1 MSFSD
6 PNKKTSNRLDALLS
20 LRGFAC
26 LMVVIA
32 HCDPPRSAIFYQNY
46 DLSWLLFSAGGV
58 AVRIFFC
65 LSGYLMGKAFY
76 TERYAINVPGLIKF
90 FRNRALRIFPLYYF
104 TVFILILFVYPELLK
119 HENWGYLVR
128 ICTFTYNQALPVTF
142 NGAFWSLST
151 EVQFYLIIP
160 FVFTY
165 FKHRLISQTKVLWSI
180 FITLVFSFVLRYAIW
195 IIIAAQSQT
204 PEAQS
209 SDFVSYIYTP
219 LITNLDSFLCGFFIN
234 ALIYNQK
241 TASNNSKEI
250 AHTTNWED
258 HVVENILVGAK
269 HSGSQS
275 SVTTR
280 KFPFRMLRP
289 KGYRLYKFKIPIAVI
304 LMFMLYLSTA
314 YCKYYNQ
321 KILLFIA
328 PALSASLTAFFI
340 FAFES
345 GTNYQDFYRN
355 EKLSFKACLRNP
367 LRVLEVFGNLSYGV
381 YVWHL
386 PIIAKFNP
394 IFTSEIPIE
403 AYFKRLAATLIVSGL
418 LAIVTYYLVELPAV
432 KFKTY
437 KKS

>member
-1 MSFSD
+1 VSFSN
-6 PNKKTSNRLDALLS
+6 PSKKTSNRLDALLS

-32 HCDPPRSAIFYQNY
+32 HCDPPKASIFYQNY

-76 TERYAINVPGLIKF
+76 TERYSTDAPGLIKF
-90 FRNRALRIFPLYYF
+90 CRNRALRIFPLYYF

-151 EVQFYLIIP
+151 EVQFYLIVP
-160 FVFTY
+160 FIFTY
-165 FKHRLISQTKVLWSI
+165 FKHRLITPNKVLGSI

-195 IIIAAQSQT
+195 IIIVAQSPA

-209 SDFVSYIYTP
+209 ADFVRYIYTP
-219 LITNLDSFLCGFFIN
+219 LVTNLDSFLCGFFIN
-234 ALIYNQK
+234 ALIYSEK
-241 TASNNSKEI
+241 TAQNFSKKV
-250 AHTTNWED
+250 A
-258 HVVENILVGAK
+258 
-269 HSGSQS
+269 
-275 SVTTR
+275 
-280 KFPFRMLRP
+280 FRSYL
-289 KGYRLYKFKIPIAVI
+289 KTIKIPSAAI
-304 LMFMLYLSTA
+304 LMVLLYLFTA

-321 KILLFIA
+321 KLLLFVA
-328 PALSASLTAFFI
+328 PALSASLTSFFI

-345 GTNYQDFYRN
+345 GANYQEFSIN

-367 LRVLEVFGNLSYGV
+367 LRVFEVFGNLSYGV
-381 YVWHL
+381 YLWHL
-386 PIIAKFNP
+386 PIIANFNP
-394 IFTSEIPIE
+394 IFTSEIPLE
-403 AYFKRLAATLIVSGL
+403 AYFKRLAATLIASGL
-418 LAIVTYYLVELPAV
+418 LATVTYYFVEIPAV